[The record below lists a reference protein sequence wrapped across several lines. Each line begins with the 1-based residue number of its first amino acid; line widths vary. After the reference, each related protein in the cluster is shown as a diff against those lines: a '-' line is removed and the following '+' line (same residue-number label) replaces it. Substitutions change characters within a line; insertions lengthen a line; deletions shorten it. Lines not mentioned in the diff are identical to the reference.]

1 MAFQGGLIRRRVVL
15 VGAVRASVLVACGLV
30 CAAGSTAVINGRYQ
44 KLSGR
49 LRVLTAGQSW
59 WPFEVGGSG
68 NRHGPA
74 VRPAR

>member
-1 MAFQGGLIRRRVVL
+1 MAIQGGFIRRRVAL
-15 VGAVRASVLVACGLV
+15 VGAVRAPVLAACGLAF
-30 CAAGSTAVINGRYQ
+30 AAGSSAVINGCDQ
-44 KLSGR
+44 KYNSR

-59 WPFEVGGSG
+59 RPFEVASSC